1 MKIIYHKSLLLMT
14 SVIISSTLVAIAVSS
29 CNFNNT
35 NTNAMASNA
44 TVSTQPFGMVDGKAI
59 TEYTL
64 KNAAGMQVGI
74 INYGGA
80 LTKIITQAKDSSFG
94 DVITGFKSINGF
106 TQSGNPY
113 FGALI
118 GRYANRIA
126 KGTYKVDGVEYHA
139 ALNNN
144 GQSLHGGLK
153 GFDKVVWEAKV
164 LPGDSSIQLNYVS
177 KDGEEGYPGN
187 LSVQVVYTLTA
198 HNSIQIEYT
207 AKTDKTTVIN
217 LTNHAYFNLSAG
229 KSATIHDHVLQIHA
243 SEYTPVN
250 EVLIPT
256 GEILNVSGTPFDF
269 NQPKRIG
276 NDIDKV
282 PGGYDHNWIL
292 TKATGLQEV
301 ANVYDPLSGRVL
313 LVATTEP
320 GLQFYSG
327 NFLDGTL
334 KDTKNDTRYIL
345 HGALTLE
352 TQHYP
357 DAPNQSRFPSTILKP
372 GEVYRQT
379 TVYSF
384 SIK

>member
-1 MKIIYHKSLLLMT
+1 MKKFFNTSLCYIASAIMSVSIIAM
-14 SVIISSTLVAIAVSS
+14 AVSG
-29 CNFNNT
+29 CNFNTT
-35 NTNAMASNA
+35 NTNAMAPTA
-44 TVSTQPFGMVDGKAI
+44 TVSTQPFGTVDGKAI

-94 DVITGFKSINGF
+94 DVLTGFKSINGF
-106 TQSGNPY
+106 TQTGNPY

-126 KGTYKVDGVEYHA
+126 KGTYQVDGKTYHA

-153 GFDKVVWEAKV
+153 GFDKVVWDAKI
-164 LPGDSSIQLNYVS
+164 LPGDSSLQLNYVS

-198 HNSIQIEYT
+198 NNSINIEYT
-207 AKTDKTTVIN
+207 ATTDKTTVIN

-243 SEYTPVN
+243 NEYTPVN

-256 GEILNVSGTPFDF
+256 GQVLKVSGTPFDF

-292 TKATGLQEV
+292 TKAAGLQEV

-313 LVATTEP
+313 SVATTEP

-334 KDTKNDTRYIL
+334 TDTKNDTKYIL

-357 DAPNQSRFPSTILKP
+357 DAPNQPSFPSTLLKP
-372 GEVYRQT
+372 GEVYHQT

>member
-1 MKIIYHKSLLLMT
+1 MKKIFPKSLFYIAST
-14 SVIISSTLVAIAVSS
+14 CIILTIMIIVVSG

-35 NTNAMASNA
+35 NSNAMIPTA

-59 TEYTL
+59 TEYTF
-64 KNAAGMQVGI
+64 KNATGMQVGI

-94 DVITGFKSINGF
+94 DVLTGYKSIHGF
-106 TQSGNPY
+106 TQTNNPY

-126 KGTYKVDGVEYHA
+126 KGTYKVDGVVYHA

-153 GFDKVVWEAKV
+153 GFDKVVWDAKV
-164 LPGDSSIQLNYVS
+164 LPGDSSLQLNYVS

-198 HNSIQIEYT
+198 NNSINIEYT
-207 AKTDKTTVIN
+207 ATTDKTTVIN

-229 KSATIHDHVLQIHA
+229 KSATIHDHVLQIKA
-243 SEYTPVN
+243 NEYTPVN

-256 GEILNVSGTPFDF
+256 GQVLKVSGTPFDF

-292 TKATGLQEV
+292 SKAAGLQEV
-301 ANVYDPLSGRVL
+301 ANVYDPLSGRVVS
-313 LVATTEP
+313 VATTEP

-334 KDTKNDTRYIL
+334 TDTKNDTKYIL

-357 DAPNQSRFPSTILKP
+357 DAPNQSNFPSTLLKP
-372 GEVYRQT
+372 GEVYHQT

>member
-207 AKTDKTTVIN
+207 AKTDKTTAIN

-334 KDTKNDTRYIL
+334 TDTKNDTKYIL

>member
-229 KSATIHDHVLQIHA
+229 KSATIHDHVLQILA

-334 KDTKNDTRYIL
+334 TDTKNDTKYIL